1 LKPKTNTLELVL
13 CLLNNRL
20 TALSVN
26 AVTVLLSVL
35 EQYCKNRTI
44 NETLKSKPQRNTS
57 SFGREMRY
65 PSEVPQKYEVCGCI
79 YIGVKGL
86 W

>member
-1 LKPKTNTLELVL
+1 MHPAYQKSDHNSKDDWH
-13 CLLNNRL
+13 LNQERL

-65 PSEVPQKYEVCGCI
+65 PSEVPQK
-79 YIGVKGL
+79 GL
-86 W
+86 AKFPYP